1 MTRSDA
7 ELLNLQFHRQTVP
20 PVWSSGEGVW
30 LINEDGD
37 RYLDAS
43 GGPMVVNIGHGRSE
57 VADTAHKQISTLS
70 YAMPGYA
77 IESRLELK
85 LLHIFRKAI
94 SHIRTPLLECFVAI
108 IGLYSTP

>member
-30 LINEDGD
+30 LINENGE

-77 IESRLELK
+77 IESRLELTERIQK
-85 LLHIFRKAI
+85 L
-94 SHIRTPLLECFVAI
+94 TPNE
-108 IGLYSTP
+108 